1 MQMNVLFDKA
11 AFVILEE
18 PEFEECKYLE
28 IGDKL
33 TEIGMPFFQ
42 MNLSDGT
49 HIISNPYGLIL
60 VLELRSRIGNNLLN
74 LMENLKH
81 HHSPSGQKPEREKG
95 DILDTLS
102 IYLVLIIISKVQK

>member
-1 MQMNVLFDKA
+1 
-11 AFVILEE
+11 
-18 PEFEECKYLE
+18 
-28 IGDKL
+28 
-33 TEIGMPFFQ
+33 MPFFQ
-42 MNLSDGT
+42 PNLSDGT
-49 HIISNPYGLIL
+49 HIISNLYGLIL

-102 IYLVLIIISKVQK
+102 IYLVLIKTFKSTKVTLN

>member
-1 MQMNVLFDKA
+1 MNVLFDEA

-18 PEFEECKYLE
+18 PEFEDCNYLE

-42 MNLSDGT
+42 TDLSDGT
-49 HIISNPYGLIL
+49 RIISNAYGLIL

-81 HHSPSGQKPEREKG
+81 HHSPSDQKPEREKG

-102 IYLVLIIISKVQK
+102 IYLDLIISSKVQK

>member
-1 MQMNVLFDKA
+1 MNILFDKA

-18 PEFEECKYLE
+18 PEFEECNYLE

-33 TEIGMPFFQ
+33 TEIGIPFFQ

-49 HIISNPYGLIL
+49 HTISNLYGLIL
-60 VLELRSRIGNNLLN
+60 VLELRSKIGNNLLN
-74 LMENLKH
+74 LMENLRH
-81 HHSPSGQKPEREKG
+81 HHSPSGQKPERGKG

-102 IYLVLIIISKVQK
+102 IYLVSIIISKVQK

>member
-1 MQMNVLFDKA
+1 MNVLFDKE

-18 PEFEECKYLE
+18 REFEERNYLE
-28 IGDKL
+28 IVDKL
-33 TEIGMPFFQ
+33 TEIGMLSFQ

-49 HIISNPYGLIL
+49 HIISNPYDLIL
-60 VLELRSRIGNNLLN
+60 VLELRSKIGNNLLN

-81 HHSPSGQKPEREKG
+81 HHSPSGQKPERVKG
-95 DILDTLS
+95 DILNTLS

>member
-1 MQMNVLFDKA
+1 MNVLFDKA

-18 PEFEECKYLE
+18 PEFEECNYLE

-33 TEIGMPFFQ
+33 SEIRIPFFQ
-42 MNLSDGT
+42 TDLSDGT
-49 HIISNPYGLIL
+49 RIISNLYGLIL
-60 VLELRSRIGNNLLN
+60 FLELRSKIGNNLLN

-95 DILDTLS
+95 GILDTLS

>member
-1 MQMNVLFDKA
+1 MHMNVLFDKA

-18 PEFEECKYLE
+18 PEFEECNYLE

-42 MNLSDGT
+42 PNLPDGT

-60 VLELRSRIGNNLLN
+60 VLELRSRIGNNRLDVT
-74 LMENLKH
+74 ENLKY
-81 HHSPSGQKPEREKG
+81 HHSPSGQKPERVKG